1 MQNLRPLKTVIRY
14 STCLERSLT
23 IPSSN
28 CLTSTADHRSYLFAR
43 VKLVFFTA
51 SSPFPIFFLS
61 VNLFFPRWVTN
72 PLRFNVVYGTEWL
85 CLGNETF
92 PTKPFYIGLQWRIE
106 WENVTYNLADS
117 SSFCCI
123 HFHYHQMWFDAE
135 ICYWR
140 SRKEGRLLR
149 KEQ

>member
-28 CLTSTADHRSYLFAR
+28 SDIRLQTTVVTYSHVWSW
-43 VKLVFFTA
+43 FFY
-51 SSPFPIFFLS
+51 SFFPFSHFFLS

-92 PTKPFYIGLQWRIE
+92 LTKPFYIGLQWRIE

-117 SSFCCI
+117 SSLCCI